1 MEDFNRDNAK
11 LDAALAEV
19 RASAAASA
27 ATLAQHTAA
36 IAKLGNCQ
44 IYTTSY
50 AGTNTFGQEH
60 PTQLQFPKRPAA
72 SAATLAQHT
81 AAIAK
86 LGNCQI
92 YTTSYAGTNTFG
104 QEHPTQLQFPKRP
117 MLVFIFGGRH
127 WFMGHPDSG
136 IAYSQ
141 SGGGNAAAC
150 TISRSGNQISW
161 YIIADP
167 HQQMNGYNTSYK
179 VLALLDAA
187 Q

>member
-1 MEDFNRDNAK
+1 MKQTPQYQLCQWEKMDRILMEDFNRDDAK

-19 RASAAASA
+19 SASAAASA

-44 IYTTSY
+44 FYTTSY
-50 AGTNTFGQEH
+50 AGSNTFG
-60 PTQLQFPKRPAA
+60 
-72 SAATLAQHT
+72 
-81 AAIAK
+81 
-86 LGNCQI
+86 N
-92 YTTSYAGTNTFG
+92 N
-104 QEHPTQLQFPKRP
+104 HPTQLQFPKRP
-117 MLVFIFGGRH
+117 MLVFIFGGRR

-141 SGGGNAAAC
+141 EGGGNAAAC

-161 YIIADP
+161 YINADP

>member
-1 MEDFNRDNAK
+1 MKQTTQFGLNQWEQTDRILMEDFNRDNAK
-11 LDAALAEV
+11 VEAALAEV
-19 RASAAASA
+19 SASAAASA

-50 AGTNTFGQEH
+50 TGTAKNGAAN
-60 PTQLQFPKRPAA
+60 PTVL
-72 SAATLAQHT
+72 
-81 AAIAK
+81 
-86 LGNCQI
+86 
-92 YTTSYAGTNTFG
+92 Y
-104 QEHPTQLQFPKRP
+104 FPKRP
-117 MLVFIFGGRH
+117 MLVFIFGGGR

-141 SGGGNAAAC
+141 NSGGNAAAC
-150 TISRSGNQISW
+150 AISRSGNQISLHSE
-161 YIIADP
+161 ADP
-167 HQQMNGYNTSYK
+167 DKQMNGYGKTYS